1 MNYLLDTHVFLW
13 ALIKTE
19 ELSRKAKKIIENPGN
34 EIYISAISFWEISI
48 KTRLKKLDLGPLR
61 PDDLLQYAE
70 KMEFQAISLTPEEAM
85 TYYKLNENSHS
96 DPFDRMLVWQAIS
109 RNMALISKDNE
120 FAKFIPYGLTLVW

>member
-13 ALIKTE
+13 ALTKTE

-34 EIYISAISFWEISI
+34 EIYVSAISFWEISI

-70 KMEFQAISLTPEEAM
+70 KMEFQVISLTPEEAM
-85 TYYKLNENSHS
+85 TYYKFNENSHS
-96 DPFDRMLVWQAIS
+96 DPFDWMLVWQAIS

-120 FAKFIPYGLTLVW
+120 FAKFIPDGLSLVW